1 MQKIFDT
8 LLSMPAGAQ
17 IFLMALLVLFL
28 IGTLVVVL

>member
-8 LLSMPAGAQ
+8 LLGMPAGAQ

>member
-1 MQKIFDT
+1 MQKIFDA

-28 IGTLVVVL
+28 IGTVIVVL